1 LRQAYDY
8 WQDQPGNSCNKENKL
23 QKKTL
28 EICALYSS
36 LQFHKRTADQESVDE
51 LIDLSLLI
59 DHVDQYMRT
68 VEAKELLPTSLFDTT
83 SYCQSFFFFPEIAMK
98 MMNEHD
104 FHSHLFDGRIKP
116 QSHPERRILHLD
128 DSRLVCDIYAH
139 RVSIHTSLSFA
150 SAA

>member
-1 LRQAYDY
+1 
-8 WQDQPGNSCNKENKL
+8 
-23 QKKTL
+23 
-28 EICALYSS
+28 
-36 LQFHKRTADQESVDE
+36 
-51 LIDLSLLI
+51 
-59 DHVDQYMRT
+59 
-68 VEAKELLPTSLFDTT
+68 
-83 SYCQSFFFFPEIAMK
+83 

>member
-1 LRQAYDY
+1 
-8 WQDQPGNSCNKENKL
+8 
-23 QKKTL
+23 
-28 EICALYSS
+28 
-36 LQFHKRTADQESVDE
+36 
-51 LIDLSLLI
+51 
-59 DHVDQYMRT
+59 
-68 VEAKELLPTSLFDTT
+68 
-83 SYCQSFFFFPEIAMK
+83 MK